1 MPPPLVAPKCSAG
14 RLTDCRSYKLP
25 LRDLLR
31 AKVADI
37 PVQADDIIY
46 VPASRLN
53 TALNAGA
60 LLSTLGTTAI
70 YRVPRILALADHTA
84 V

>member
-1 MPPPLVAPKCSAG
+1 
-14 RLTDCRSYKLP
+14 
-25 LRDLLR
+25 
-31 AKVADI
+31 VADI